1 MRYEVSG
8 IDIKKIQYE
17 QLIMLKEFDHICK
30 KRNIKYQ
37 LMGGTLLGSIRHKGF
52 IPWDDDIDVCMLR
65 KDYNRFIAVC
75 EHELNP
81 IYFLQT
87 NKTDKNY
94 IMQFAK
100 LRKNETIF
108 LEKSMSDLDIH
119 HGVYIDIFP
128 LDNILP
134 DTVKGNF
141 QQKLLYILGRINL
154 TRSKSIC
161 LSPNNKLS
169 QILRLSF
176 YYFIKLI
183 PKQWTDKLLE
193 KITTMYQNVETEYVT
208 HLTNGA
214 SKKRYQKYMMRK
226 STFYN
231 IKDGEFEEE
240 LFPIPK
246 TYHDVLSNLFGDY
259 MQLPPE
265 NQRKPHHG
273 VIKVKL

>member
-1 MRYEVSG
+1 MRYKV
-8 IDIKKIQYE
+8 IDIDITKIQQE
-17 QLIMLKEFDHICK
+17 EFSILKEFDRICK
-30 KRNIKYQ
+30 KHNIKYH

-52 IPWDDDIDVCMLR
+52 IPWDDDIDVSMLR
-65 KDYNRFIAVC
+65 ADYETFLDVC
-75 EHELNP
+75 GRELNSG
-81 IYFLQT
+81 YFLQT

-134 DTVKGNF
+134 DTKKGSF
-141 QQKLLYILGRINL
+141 QQKLLYILGRLNL

-161 LSPNNKLS
+161 LSADNKPS
-169 QILRLSF
+169 QIVRLSF
-176 YYFIKLI
+176 YYLMKLI
-183 PKQWTDKLLE
+183 PKVWTDNLLE
-193 KITTMYQNVETEYVT
+193 KVTTMFHNVETEYIT

-214 SKKRYQKYMMRK
+214 SKKRYYKYMMKR
-226 STFYN
+226 SDAYN
-231 IKDGEFEEE
+231 LIDGEFEGEQ
-240 LFPIPK
+240 FPIPVN
-246 TYHDVLSNLFGDY
+246 YHDVLTNLFGDY

-265 NQRKPHHG
+265 NQREPHHG
-273 VIKVKL
+273 VIKVSL